1 MFRSVVRAF
10 LSAFV
15 VFSLF
20 ASADSQTTQKAIGAS
35 QLMAL
40 AAGNVLPANL
50 VHEIALRGI
59 RFNPNDNYREALK
72 KAGADDK
79 VLQALN
85 QAKVIGPV
93 EDINAERDLIRQ
105 LSAAGADIKTKQY
118 DQAVN
123 ELSEALQGS
132 FASPEAGFVMG
143 EVLRQK
149 GDWQRS
155 AMVYEYVL
163 QHQPDFPEIH
173 TKFSFVLYRSGDY
186 DEALHQA
193 KIALATD
200 PQNAEAHKCAGLALD
215 SLGKIDA
222 AITEYKTALTLEP
235 DYAVV
240 HYDLGNLYLN
250 RQDYDNAIPEYKKA
264 IALDPTSADTHTNL
278 AGAYFA
284 KGEVGLAISERREAK
299 RLSPNDPV
307 VWENLAAVLM
317 SQNPNEAIAELQQME
332 KLFPES
338 EVCHLCLARGL
349 LWRGDTKAAEAEFQK
364 AIRLDPSDS
373 QPHMSLG
380 EMHEGN
386 KEFDAALGEFRL
398 AERLDPNNAET
409 HLAVGRVLLAKND
422 ASGAIAELQQA
433 EALSA
438 SDPKIHDIYG
448 QALLA
453 TKQNDL
459 AISEFKEAVALDPKQ
474 SHSMFELASALEQS
488 GDWSG
493 ALEQYK
499 RAALIE
505 ASANRDHRP
514 GQTFYYT
521 TEAEEGYKAAQTRF
535 AEHLK
540 ALNIAGKT
548 AEAKELQER
557 LQVMENSGDLATK
570 VQMAI
575 QAGDQAATMRK
586 YDDCEKSYKE
596 AVELAE
602 QLPPGDANLIEAL
615 KKLGTMYEFNHSYQ
629 DASATFHREL
639 AIIEK
644 TYGANSERVTDPLFS
659 LANVAYAQK
668 NYVEEEGYFSRS
680 LEINLKLFGESSQR
694 TENNLRTM
702 AFALISQQQWAKAES
717 YLLRAVKAD
726 EVRDGPNNYNIMMSL
741 PVLCHL
747 YDSWDRPDKS
757 QPCWQRTV
765 TLMEA
770 QWGQNEPDLAL
781 YIDSEAKALRQLG
794 RTSEADQL
802 EQRSAKLKQAKMQTK

>member
-1 MFRSVVRAF
+1 MFRSFVRPS
-10 LSAFV
+10 LSALIV
-15 VFSLF
+15 VFF
-20 ASADSQTTQKAIGAS
+20 FVAANSQTSQKAISAS

-40 AAGNVLPANL
+40 QAGNVLPANL
-50 VHEIALRGI
+50 VHEIGLRGI

-105 LSAAGADIKTKQY
+105 LSSAGADIKNKQY

-123 ELSEALQGS
+123 ELSKALQGS

-149 GDWQRS
+149 QDWQQS

-173 TKFSFVLYRSGDY
+173 AKLSFVLYRLGDY
-186 DEALHQA
+186 DEALREA
-193 KIALATD
+193 KTALTAN
-200 PQNAEAHKCAGLALD
+200 PQNPEAHKNAALALD
-215 SLGKIDA
+215 SLGKVDA
-222 AITEYKTALTLEP
+222 SIAEYKAALSLKP
-235 DYAVV
+235 DYAFV

-250 RQDYDNAIPEYKKA
+250 RQEYDNAISEYKKGL
-264 IALDPTSADTHTNL
+264 ALDSTSADTHTNL
-278 AGAYFA
+278 GNAYRA
-284 KGEVGLAISERREAK
+284 KGEIALAISEQREAK
-299 RLSPNDPV
+299 RLNPNDPV
-307 VWENLAAVLM
+307 IRQNLASVLM
-317 SQNPNEAIAELQQME
+317 SQNPNEAIAELQETE
-332 KLFPES
+332 KLFPDS
-338 EVCHLCLARGL
+338 AVCHLCLAKGL
-349 LWRGDTKAAEAEFQK
+349 AWRGDSKAAEVEFQK
-364 AIRLDPSDS
+364 AIDLDPSNPE
-373 QPHMSLG
+373 PHVGLG
-380 EMHEGN
+380 GMHEEK

-398 AERLDPNNAET
+398 AEKLDPNEAET

-422 ASGAIAELQQA
+422 AAGAIVELKQA

-459 AISEFKEAVALDPKQ
+459 AISEFKEAVTLDPQQ
-474 SHSMFELASALEQS
+474 SHSMFELASALEKN
-488 GDWSG
+488 GDWIG

-499 RAALIE
+499 KAALTE
-505 ASANRDHRP
+505 AGINRDHRP

-557 LQVMENSGDLATK
+557 LQVMDNSGDLATK

-575 QAGDQAATMRK
+575 QSGDQSVTMHK
-586 YDDCEKSYKE
+586 YDDGEKSFKE
-596 AVELAE
+596 AVELAGH
-602 QLPPGDANLIEAL
+602 LPPGDANMIEAL
-615 KKLGTMYEFNHSYQ
+615 KKLGVLYEFTHNYQ
-629 DASATFHREL
+629 DATATFHREL

-644 TYGANSERVTDPLFS
+644 SYGANSERATDPLYS
-659 LANVAYAQK
+659 LASVAYAQK

-680 LEINLKLFGESSQR
+680 LEINLKLFGESSPR
-694 TENNLRTM
+694 TEDNLRTM

-726 EVRDGPNNYNIMMSL
+726 EVREGPDNYNIMMSL

-747 YDSWDRPDKS
+747 YDSWNRPDKS

-802 EQRSAKLKQAKMQTK
+802 EQRSSKLKQAKMQTK